1 MALKFTVIKILCF
14 LRFLVEAAEIILANA
29 DSEGIFR
36 KSGAVSRQKEI
47 KVIYVISSSGIRCW
61 HHRLAHRFAFSGM
74 IWIPSSTKV
83 RFL

>member
-1 MALKFTVIKILCF
+1 MKLKFTVNKILCF

-47 KVIYVISSSGIRCW
+47 KVIYVISPSGIQCW
-61 HHRLAHRFAFSGM
+61 HHRLARETPFKWPLAGT
-74 IWIPSSTKV
+74 PV
-83 RFL
+83 RF